1 MKNLYILKFNISI
14 NIFILLYNLKQVLDN
29 GQNLLKIVSVI
40 LDMLIKNY
48 KLMNKRNRKKQSN
61 KL

>member
-40 LDMLIKNY
+40 LGMLIKNY